1 MNMSLAAG
9 VKAEVV
15 VTYRI
20 GKCGRT
26 YFKGVLI
33 NICCVWGYYVE
44 KRRKISLEN
53 IRISCFS
60 LHFAINNEQ
69 QCREKES

>member
-15 VTYRI
+15 VTNRI

-26 YFKGVLI
+26 SFKGVLI

-44 KRRKISLEN
+44 KGKNPWKISDSLVLLVFPY
-53 IRISCFS
+53 ISP
-60 LHFAINNEQ
+60 
-69 QCREKES
+69 